1 MNFSRKLVSLALLCS
16 LALGMVAQPALAAD
30 EPVQPVTPT
39 VHDVSCTGDGCTLHI
54 DLGAWQVPLLWR
66 YGAPMLVENMQKN
79 GQLPAGAAL
88 TISDDLT
95 IKLPVGDLELLDSN
109 LQVTLD
115 ESRAVESFRGTA
127 RVPFP
132 TFGLLET
139 LQVAD
144 PLRADVGFDYGANL
158 PAIDAP
164 LDPERRYFFF
174 DFGSGIRLDGAV
186 TGADG
191 SAQAVSITV
200 PRGQRAVL
208 VIDPLQ
214 PLVYLQGQITL
225 NHTGNLAFLDN
236 MLAANGVDVPG
247 LELAGLPGR
256 TSLGLTALI
265 TDDPTLSYLE
275 VSSGSAIDAGPM
287 ARWMGVDATP
297 LAFNGVARLDHKGL
311 LVTGSTQSSVLPKS
325 VWDGRGQV
333 QVFVPFNGN
342 VNDAFVEAGG
352 SLAVPIARV
361 DAEGSSR
368 LALPEAEE
376 PAVVEAGAPDQPGWW
391 ARTGAFAGGVVDGAA
406 NGLGAAGDAVAWT
419 GDVIGA
425 GAGAAWNATAS
436 AAGAVS
442 SGTAHGATTAWQ
454 ATVGG
459 AACGLSVT
467 QNFFCQASGVC
478 SVAPAC
484 GDDGSEAVASR

>member
-1 MNFSRKLVSLALLCS
+1 MTLSRKLMALAALCA
-16 LALGMVAQPALAAD
+16 LALGLVSQPTLAAGEPTQPAA
-30 EPVQPVTPT
+30 PT
-39 VHDVSCTGDGCTLHI
+39 AHDLSCDGDTCTLHI
-54 DLGAWQVPLLWR
+54 DLGTWQVPLLWR
-66 YGAPMLVENMQKN
+66 YGAPLLVETMQQN
-79 GQLPAGAAL
+79 GRLPADTTLA
-88 TISDDLT
+88 IREDLT
-95 IKLPVGDLELLDSN
+95 IQLPVGNLELLDGD

-115 ESRAVESFRGTA
+115 ETLAVQSFRGTA

-164 LDPERRYFFF
+164 LDPAQRYFFV

-191 SAQAVSITV
+191 SAQVVSISV

-236 MLAANGVDVPG
+236 ILTVNGVDVPG
-247 LELAGLPGR
+247 LELASLPGR

-265 TDDPTLSYLE
+265 TDDPAISYLE
-275 VSSGSAIDAGPM
+275 VNSGSAIDTGTM

-297 LAFNGVARLDHKGL
+297 LAFSGVARLDHKGL
-311 LVTGSTQSSVLPKS
+311 LVTGSTQSSVLPRT

-342 VNDAFVEAGG
+342 VNDAFVDADGI
-352 SLAVPIARV
+352 LAVPLARV
-361 DAEGSSR
+361 HVAGSSQ
-368 LALPEAEE
+368 LALSNVEQ
-376 PAVVEAGAPDQPGWW
+376 PAVAGTGAPEQPGWESR
-391 ARTGAFAGGVVDGAA
+391 AGTFAGSMVESAA
-406 NGLGAAGDAVAWT
+406 HQIGAAGDAMAWT

-425 GAGAAWNATAS
+425 GAGAVWAATAG
-436 AAGAVS
+436 AAG
-442 SGTAHGATTAWQ
+442 TAWH
-454 ATVGG
+454 ATVGS
-459 AACGLSVT
+459 AACGLAMT
-467 QNFFCQASGVC
+467 QSLFCQTSGFC
-478 SVAPAC
+478 AAAPAC
-484 GDDGSEAVASR
+484 SEDATTAVASR

>member
-1 MNFSRKLVSLALLCS
+1 MNISRKLVALALLCS
-16 LALGMVAQPALAAD
+16 LALGLVAQPALAAD
-30 EPVQPVTPT
+30 EPAQPVTPT
-39 VHDVSCTGDGCTLHI
+39 AHDLACSGDDCTLHI

-66 YGAPMLVENMQKN
+66 YGAPVLVDNLQKN
-79 GQLPAGAAL
+79 GQLPVGTAV
-88 TISDDLT
+88 TITDDLT
-95 IKLPVGDLELLDSN
+95 IKLPTGNLELLDSD

-115 ESRAVESFRGTA
+115 ENHAVECFRGTA

-139 LQVAD
+139 LQVAE

-164 LDPERRYFFF
+164 LDPEQRYFFF
-174 DFGSGIRLDGAV
+174 DFGSGIRLDGTV

-256 TSLGLTALI
+256 TSLGLTSLI
-265 TDDPTLSYLE
+265 TDDPAVSYLE

-297 LAFNGVARLDHKGL
+297 LAINGVARLDHKGL
-311 LVTGSTQSSVLPKS
+311 LVTGTTQSSVLPKT

-342 VNDAFVEAGG
+342 LNDAFVDAGG
-352 SLAVPIARV
+352 TVAVPIARV
-361 DAEGSSR
+361 KAEGSTR
-368 LALPEAEE
+368 LALPEAEQ
-376 PAVVEAGAPDQPGWW
+376 PAVVDAVTPQQPGWW
-391 ARTGAFAGGVVDGAA
+391 ARTGALAGSMVEGAA
-406 NGLGAAGDAVAWT
+406 NGIGAAGDAAAWT
-419 GDVIGA
+419 GAVIGS
-425 GAGAAWNATAS
+425 GAGAAWDATARTTGALGS
-436 AAGAVS
+436 GAANGA
-442 SGTAHGATTAWQ
+442 ATAWH

-459 AACGLSVT
+459 AACGLTVT
-467 QNFFCQASGVC
+467 QNLFCQASGFC
-478 SVAPAC
+478 APAPAC
-484 GDDGSEAVASR
+484 GEDGAETVASR

>member
-1 MNFSRKLVSLALLCS
+1 MNLSRKLVALALLCS
-16 LALGMVAQPALAAD
+16 LALGLVAQPALAAD
-30 EPVQPVTPT
+30 EPTQPALPT
-39 VHDVSCTGDGCTLHI
+39 AHDLACSGADCTLHI
-54 DLGAWQVPLLWR
+54 DLGTWQVPLLWR
-66 YGAPMLVENMQKN
+66 YGAPMLVDNLQKN
-79 GQLPAGAAL
+79 GQLPTGSAL
-88 TISDDLT
+88 TITDDLT
-95 IKLPVGDLELLDSN
+95 LKLPVGNLELLDSN

-115 ESRAVESFRGTA
+115 ENRAVESFRGTA

-132 TFGLLET
+132 TFGLLDALE
-139 LQVAD
+139 VAD

-164 LDPERRYFFF
+164 LDPEQRYFFF

-191 SAQAVSITV
+191 SPQAVSISV

-214 PLVYLQGQITL
+214 PLVYLQGQLTL

-311 LVTGSTQSSVLPKS
+311 LVTGSTESSVLPKS
-325 VWDGRGQV
+325 VWDSRGQV

-352 SLAVPIARV
+352 SLAVPLARV

-368 LALPEAEE
+368 LALPPTEQ
-376 PAVVEAGAPDQPGWW
+376 PAVAEAAAPKQPGWW
-391 ARTGAFAGGVVDGAA
+391 ARTGAFAGSMVEGAA

-436 AAGAVS
+436 TAGAMG
-442 SGTAHGATTAWQ
+442 SGAAHGASTAWQ

-459 AACGLSVT
+459 AACGLTVT
-467 QNFFCQASGVC
+467 QNLFCQASGFC
-478 SVAPAC
+478 TAAPAC
-484 GDDGSEAVASR
+484 GDDTAEAVASR